1 MVELILD
8 VFAFASVVQRE
19 EGLEELKLRKLNNN
33 EIQIFFFRLLKFS
46 QEANKVYLYNWFVIL
61 LI

>member
-8 VFAFASVVQRE
+8 VFAFASVVQRD

-46 QEANKVYLYNWFVIL
+46 QETNKVYLYNWFVIL

>member
-8 VFAFASVVQRE
+8 VFTFASVVQRD

-33 EIQIFFFRLLKFS
+33 EIQIFFFSFT
-46 QEANKVYLYNWFVIL
+46 
-61 LI
+61 

>member
-8 VFAFASVVQRE
+8 VFAFASVVRRD

-33 EIQIFFFRLLKFS
+33 EIQFFFFVHLNFLRKQTKFI
-46 QEANKVYLYNWFVIL
+46 YIIGL
-61 LI
+61 

>member
-8 VFAFASVVQRE
+8 VFAFASVVQRD

-33 EIQIFFFRLLKFS
+33 EIQIFFFF
-46 QEANKVYLYNWFVIL
+46 VYLNFLRKQTKFIYIIGL
-61 LI
+61 